1 MRRGDNLWI
10 GLATVIRKPG
20 CEIIK
25 NSKGA
30 FANVMGCATSTEQ
43 FKEKVENAVRGLE
56 LELVD
61 LEDVQMFSER
71 SKGDVVFDDQIY
83 EIKKRIEEDGEAIA
97 FGTFYK
103 WKHDDL
109 SQ

>member
-1 MRRGDNLWI
+1 MEERSNLWI
-10 GLATVIRKPG
+10 GLADVVPKPE
-20 CEIIK
+20 CQILQ

-30 FANVMGCATSTEQ
+30 FANVMAWAKSAQEFRQ
-43 FKEKVENAVRGLE
+43 KVENSLRDLD

-61 LEDVQMFSER
+61 LEDAQTFSER
-71 SKGDVVFDDQIY
+71 GKGDVVFDDQIH
-83 EIKKRIEEDGEAIA
+83 EIKERVEHGGEDVA

-103 WKHDDL
+103 WKHDNL

>member
-1 MRRGDNLWI
+1 LRRDHEGSSEQDE
-10 GLATVIRKPG
+10 VISRDYLPL
-20 CEIIK
+20 IPR
-25 NSKGA
+25 
-30 FANVMGCATSTEQ
+30 T
-43 FKEKVENAVRGLE
+43 ENAVRDLE

-71 SKGDVVFDDQIY
+71 SKGDVVFDSQIY
-83 EIKKRIEEDGEAIA
+83 EIKKRVEQDDEAVA
-97 FGTFYK
+97 FGKFYK